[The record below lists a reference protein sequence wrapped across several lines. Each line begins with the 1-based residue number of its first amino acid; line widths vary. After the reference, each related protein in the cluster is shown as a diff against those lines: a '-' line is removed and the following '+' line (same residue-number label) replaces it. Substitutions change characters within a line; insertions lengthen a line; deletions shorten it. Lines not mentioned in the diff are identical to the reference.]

1 MARGVNCSGGRHD
14 ENPSRPRQAQHEA
27 LSRSGV
33 SPRQLRRLVS
43 RLAVGDA
50 GGSRDGGGQAPYR
63 LGTQGAR
70 RGRRRKSTV
79 SDAEVAVRAE
89 SVRRETT
96 CLTSA
101 GARCHPTPTNAK
113 ACVFSS
119 RGRRLRY
126 LTNKASVRRT
136 KLSLRRACCLNK
148 VSSTRCSSSV
158 LLRFV
163 ECGRIPNGA
172 NSRSTSGRP
181 SQRA

>member
-79 SDAEVAVRAE
+79 SDAEVAVREE
-89 SVRRETT
+89 SV

-101 GARCHPTPTNAK
+101 VAATCGYRMNQKQAVSGARLLLMSVTA
-113 ACVFSS
+113 SS
-119 RGRRLRY
+119 RFLRIHISY
-126 LTNKASVRRT
+126 LPMTWA
-136 KLSLRRACCLNK
+136 
-148 VSSTRCSSSV
+148 
-158 LLRFV
+158 
-163 ECGRIPNGA
+163 G
-172 NSRSTSGRP
+172 
-181 SQRA
+181 